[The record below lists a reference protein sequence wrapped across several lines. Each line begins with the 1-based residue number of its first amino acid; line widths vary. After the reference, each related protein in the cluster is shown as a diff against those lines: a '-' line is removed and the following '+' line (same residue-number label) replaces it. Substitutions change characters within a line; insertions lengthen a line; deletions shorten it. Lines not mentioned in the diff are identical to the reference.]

1 MNAPRAIS
9 LIRQICALGLELVD
23 ALEQPE
29 PKRKRRKHVAPPDV
43 EPTKEAKEAAQRAL
57 RKAGVAA

>member
-1 MNAPRAIS
+1 MNARRIAS
-9 LIRQICALGLELVD
+9 LLRELAD
-23 ALEQPE
+23 AFEQPE

>member
-1 MNAPRAIS
+1 MGAQMNPRRIAS
-9 LIRQICALGLELVD
+9 LLRELAD
-23 ALEQPE
+23 AFEQEE